1 MTTIVLDKKNFGN
14 IMWNLYNM
22 IQEKP
27 KNGLVIT
34 IDEDVERIWET
45 TKNRNSNPSSNYKNK
60 KQIFVEAMDGYN
72 NWNAIDWKSFLSNL
86 ISKKSNV

>member
-22 IQEKP
+22 IQKKP

-45 TKNRNSNPSSNYKNK
+45 AKNK
-60 KQIFVEAMDGYN
+60 KSYSNRKASDYFTLEEMKQKY
-72 NWNAIDWKSFLSNL
+72 AISN
-86 ISKKSNV
+86 